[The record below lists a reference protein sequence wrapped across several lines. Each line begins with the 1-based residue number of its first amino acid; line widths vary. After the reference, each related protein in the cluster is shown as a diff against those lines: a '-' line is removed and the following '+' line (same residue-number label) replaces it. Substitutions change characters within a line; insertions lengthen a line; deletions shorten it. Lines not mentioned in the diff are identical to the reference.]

1 MAKKDYTSETREWV
15 QQGEAVKLPLEPFF
29 KTPYNHDTSSESSRT
44 GYLEEMPSKA
54 QQHQADEADIN
65 TIVKR
70 FNVTG
75 QLPQIPL
82 PPRLEDFADIFDFQT
97 AMNTMTAAKNSF
109 NSLPANVRSQFN
121 NDPHA
126 FVSYVDA
133 ALEAGDL
140 DQLRKWG
147 MAVPGSAEPGIVP
160 NRPSGDTPAPKAPAA
175 S

>member
-1 MAKKDYTSETREWV
+1 MSNKVVTEKIVTPDGEVRIMWDSTSYV
-15 QQGEAVKLPLEPFF
+15 F
-29 KTPYNHDTSSESSRT
+29 KTPFNHDTSLESSRT
-44 GYLEEMPSKA
+44 GYLETMPSKA
-54 QQHQADEADIN
+54 QQNQADEADIN

-82 PPRLEDFADIFDFQT
+82 PPRLEEFGEIFDFQS
-97 AMNTMTAAKNSF
+97 AMNTMAAAKASF
-109 NSLPANVRSQFN
+109 NQLPAEVRSQFN

-126 FVSYVDA
+126 FVSYTDA

-140 DQLRKWG
+140 ELLRKWG
-147 MAVPGSAEPGIVP
+147 LAVPAPAGAASAP
-160 NRPSGDTPAPKAPAA
+160 NPPSGGTPAPTAPTA

>member
-1 MAKKDYTSETREWV
+1 MAKKITPD
-15 QQGEAVKLPLEPFF
+15 GEVLLQEEAAPFF
-29 KTPYNHDTSSESSRT
+29 KTPHNHNTSLESSRT
-44 GYLEEMPSKA
+44 GYLETMETKT

-82 PPRLEDFADIFDFQT
+82 PPRLEEFGEIFDFQT
-97 AMNTMTAAKNSF
+97 AMNTLHAAKESF
-109 NSLPANVRSQFN
+109 AKLPAEVRSSFN
-121 NDPHA
+121 NDPHG

-147 MAVPGSAEPGIVP
+147 LAVPAPAGSPPAPTP
-160 NRPSGDTPAPKAPAA
+160 PSEATPAPKAPAA